1 LRTTFIAL
9 MLIVT
14 ALGLAQ
20 FAVTDQSLPCFKVPS
35 LYQRLCEWLREGR
48 QKPLSQVLPTRDM
61 ERFAQ
66 FSFSMA
72 VLGLMLVSSIRAQ
85 RPLRLRLHVRTL
97 MVVVAILPFGYLGG
111 RQVWVMWQR
120 WDAFHQKYHLCLLM
134 EEWARMEHP
143 GETPGVAAMRRKA
156 AMEYGLESEKYQRAV
171 WSPRFWF
178 NLVSET
184 PEP

>member
-1 LRTTFIAL
+1 DRRSIELDYAEFRWAGWAGGKAMKRLRWSPTLRTTLIAV

-20 FAVTDQSLPCFKVPS
+20 FAVTDQSLPCFGVPS
-35 LYQRLCEWLREGR
+35 PYQRLCEWLREGR
-48 QKPLSQVLPTRDM
+48 RKPLSQVLPTRDI
-61 ERFAQ
+61 ERFAW

-120 WDAFHQKYHLCLLM
+120 WDAFQ
-134 EEWARMEHP
+134 
-143 GETPGVAAMRRKA
+143 
-156 AMEYGLESEKYQRAV
+156 QRYY
-171 WSPRFWF
+171 
-178 NLVSET
+178 L
-184 PEP
+184 